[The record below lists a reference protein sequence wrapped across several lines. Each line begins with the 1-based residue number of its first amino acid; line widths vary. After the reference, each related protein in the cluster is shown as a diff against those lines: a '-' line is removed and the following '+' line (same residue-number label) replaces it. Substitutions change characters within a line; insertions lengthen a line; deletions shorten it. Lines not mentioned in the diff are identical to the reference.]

1 MLQFNDAAGVKKI
14 VFRDKLANAEGRKK
28 DSKTVVNSH
37 VGLFACNYFFSTLSR
52 QLELNLKRR
61 NFVIVKFSCMLDN
74 NTLHFLQKIP
84 KVFKQNSRS
93 SIKTKENNQAC
104 AKGGGRARF

>member
-1 MLQFNDAAGVKKI
+1 MCELRFNDAGVKKI
-14 VFRDKLANAEGRKK
+14 VFWHNLANAEGRKK

-37 VGLFACNYFFSTLSR
+37 VGLFASNYFFSILSR

-74 NTLHFLQKIP
+74 NTLIAFPSK
-84 KVFKQNSRS
+84 NSKS
-93 SIKTKENNQAC
+93 L
-104 AKGGGRARF
+104 